1 MGEPKSGLDTLALAR
16 LAAYGR
22 PVSQSSRR
30 LDFVL
35 LWLLTMW
42 TFSQDWGTLEPGALL
57 NTAVYKLLNGYAEQ
71 VVQITPDLAFVLLAQ
86 RLSFGSLPGGVISG
100 RTIRSV
106 RAHMSMLSGL
116 AVRK

>member
-1 MGEPKSGLDTLALAR
+1 MEEPKSGLDTLALAR

-42 TFSQDWGTLEPGALL
+42 TFSQDWGTLEPDTLL

-71 VVQITPDLAFVLLAQ
+71 VVQIARPGIRSARAAAIVWVTSRRCDQRSHDTLRPRAYEHAQ
-86 RLSFGSLPGGVISG
+86 R
-100 RTIRSV
+100 
-106 RAHMSMLSGL
+106 L